1 MYGPLPNTKPF
12 YIHFRKCII
21 ADLQK
26 SARIKETGLSSI
38 LFNVIKYSFAG
49 EPRPPPAITRS
60 LLEKLMSPDNAIF
73 VIKSQ
78 SKSVL
83 YL

>member
-12 YIHFRKCII
+12 YINFRKCII
-21 ADLQK
+21 ADLK
-26 SARIKETGLSSI
+26 ESARIKVTGLSSI
-38 LFNVIKYSFAG
+38 LFDVINYSFAG

-60 LLEKLMSPDNAIF
+60 LLEKLMSPDNAIC
-73 VIKSQ
+73 VIKCRN
-78 SKSVL
+78 KSVI